1 MWGVCPPLPRRGEGR
16 VVKKRLLPER
26 RLAQRFAPVPA
37 KLKIAC
43 ETGASLPFAGE
54 DAETQRDSPGT
65 REVPGLIWN
74 SECVASDAFSLG
86 LVASSLVYWPATVI
100 LLAAARVMAL
110 RLVSDF
116 QTPV

>member
-1 MWGVCPPLPRRGEGR
+1 M
-16 VVKKRLLPER
+16 KRLMPER

-74 SECVASDAFSLG
+74 SECVASDAFSFGSGRL
-86 LVASSLVYWPATVI
+86 LTR
-100 LLAAARVMAL
+100 LLARH
-110 RLVSDF
+110 RYPPCCSQSDGS
-116 QTPV
+116 